1 MAKVTKS
8 WSSYS
13 KKAIERVCHLRETIS
28 GAPSGVCPD
37 GFTPIEGSVAIP
49 RGGVKLPPNTMVAQF
64 LCRNV
69 IFM

>member
-13 KKAIERVCHLRETIS
+13 KKALKRISYLRDTIS

-37 GFTPIEGSVAIP
+37 GFTPIDGSVALP
-49 RGGVKLPPNTMVAQF
+49 RGGIKLPPDTKVVEPGF
-64 LCRNV
+64 
-69 IFM
+69 

>member
-13 KKAIERVCHLRETIS
+13 KKALKRICYLREIIS
-28 GAPSGVCPD
+28 GATSGVCPD

-49 RGGVKLPPNTMVAQF
+49 RGGVKLPLDTKVGEPHPA
-64 LCRNV
+64 L
-69 IFM
+69 